1 MDNDSFLAEVEEER
15 KKNLKDI
22 IRHAKWEAEMVKR
35 VGIEWFRIRD
45 EWLIQTYEAD
55 KKMWE
60 NPAVREA
67 LIKAI
72 LLKDKIRA
80 KRRSE

>member
-1 MDNDSFLAEVEEER
+1 MDTESIVAEIEEER
-15 KKNLKDI
+15 RKNLKDI

-35 VGIEWFRIRD
+35 MGIEWFRIRD
-45 EWLIQTYEAD
+45 EWLIESYEAD

-72 LLKDKIRA
+72 LLKDKIRIM
-80 KRRSE
+80 KRSN